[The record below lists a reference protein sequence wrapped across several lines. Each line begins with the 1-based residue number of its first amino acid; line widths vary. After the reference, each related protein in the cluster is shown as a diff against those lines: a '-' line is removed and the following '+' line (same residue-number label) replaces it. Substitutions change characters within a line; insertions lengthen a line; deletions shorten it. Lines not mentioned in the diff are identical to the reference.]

1 MPGVQ
6 AAGAITVNPLC
17 CGDWGARVVIE
28 GQVPASPEATPV
40 IFHRYVTPGTL
51 ETMGVRLLEGRTFF
65 EHDTAASLPVAIV
78 DEHLA
83 ARFFPGESAV
93 GRRMKR
99 APYDSTHPWLTIVGV
114 VADVQ
119 EEGDYH
125 EGWYLPYA
133 QGATG
138 PSADRLH
145 MMVRTAGDPMT
156 LAAPVRAALAELD
169 RSVAAYDFTTI
180 DQIRVERVQQ
190 DRLGTVLMLL
200 FAGFGLLLA
209 DVGVYA
215 LLAFVV
221 GQQAREIGIRIAL
234 GATPSR
240 VLRQVV
246 GRGLRLAAAG
256 LAAGL
261 TGALVGS
268 SVVASMVEGVVAAE
282 AGWFSAAAAL
292 VVGLAALA
300 ACVIPAV
307 RATRIDPMQVF
318 RAE

>member
-1 MPGVQ
+1 M
-6 AAGAITVNPLC
+6 
-17 CGDWGARVVIE
+17 
-28 GQVPASPEATPV
+28 S
-40 IFHRYVTPGTL
+40 
-51 ETMGVRLLEGRTFF
+51 VRLLEGRPFSAQ
-65 EHDTAASLPVAIV
+65 DTADSLPVVIV

-83 ARFFPGESAV
+83 ARFFPGESAI

-99 APYDSTHPWLTIVGV
+99 APYDSAHPWLTIVGV
-114 VADVQ
+114 VADVK

-156 LAAPVRAALAELD
+156 LAAPARAALAELD
-169 RSVAAYDFTTI
+169 RSVAAYDFTTM
-180 DQIRVERVQQ
+180 DRIRVERVQQ

-200 FAGFGLLLA
+200 FAGFGLVLA
-209 DVGVYA
+209 VVGVYA

-234 GATPSR
+234 GATPSG

-256 LAAGL
+256 LVAGL
-261 TGALVGS
+261 TGALLGS
-268 SVVASMVEGVVAAE
+268 RVAASVVEGIAA
-282 AGWFSAAAAL
+282 ADVGRFSAAAAL

-318 RAE
+318 RAD